1 MLFGMLF
8 GCCHLSHSF
17 ANLFR
22 SAPNL
27 DTHACT
33 TTSLFSFHISGSFL
47 LFFLLFTSVLML
59 ANHLNAGSRNAN
71 INGIRLSGLTK
82 LSITKSSKNQTLL
95 HFMID
100 KLFVKSPHIIA
111 IEEDFPTLPE
121 ACVLSS
127 TTMRSDRKVLEL
139 GLSKLIKTMEDA
151 DMNGDDM
158 YIEKFADFKDK
169 AEVLIE
175 ALCEKFDQAMALY
188 GEACEYLAEDPKKMS
203 HEDYFKLLKGFI
215 TKFKVERTKA
225 ENFRER
231 AAAQK
236 KKEDAKKKKA
246 EMQAARGSARAPNTK
261 SKAKPKETK
270 SSAEIMRE
278 RRKRMSVTTNIPKK
292 QRAVLTGTKKGGN
305 SSSSS
310 SGSDS
315 SSSDSS
321 SSDEE

>member
-1 MLFGMLF
+1 M
-8 GCCHLSHSF
+8 
-17 ANLFR
+17 
-22 SAPNL
+22 
-27 DTHACT
+27 
-33 TTSLFSFHISGSFL
+33 
-47 LFFLLFTSVLML
+47 SVLML

-100 KLFVKSPHIIA
+100 KLFAKSPSII
-111 IEEDFPTLPE
+111 EVEKDFPTLPE
-121 ACVLSS
+121 ASVLSS
-127 TTMRSDRKVLEL
+127 TTMRSDRKALEI

-158 YIEKFADFKDK
+158 YMEKFADFKDK

-175 ALCEKFDQAMALY
+175 AFCEKFDQAIALY

-215 TKFKVERTKA
+215 SQFKVERAKA

-231 AAAQK
+231 AAAAK

-246 EMQAARGSARAPNTK
+246 ATTRGSPKLSNPKGRATP
-261 SKAKPKETK
+261 SAPKETK
-270 SSAEIMRE
+270 SQAEILRE
-278 RRKRMSVTTNIPKK
+278 RRKRMSVTTNVTRSSSRK
-292 QRAVLTGTKKGGN
+292 VLRGVSKEGDNT
-305 SSSSS
+305 SSSSD
-310 SGSDS
+310 SGS

-321 SSDEE
+321 SSDDE

>member
-1 MLFGMLF
+1 
-8 GCCHLSHSF
+8 
-17 ANLFR
+17 
-22 SAPNL
+22 
-27 DTHACT
+27 
-33 TTSLFSFHISGSFL
+33 
-47 LFFLLFTSVLML
+47 ML
-59 ANHLNAGSRNAN
+59 ANHLNAGQRNSN
-71 INGIRLSGLTK
+71 INGIKLSGLKK
-82 LSITKSSKNQTLL
+82 LTATKSSRGQTLL

-100 KLFVKSPHIIA
+100 KLYVKNPSLL
-111 IEEDFPTLPE
+111 ELENEFPSLSKV
-121 ACVLSS
+121 CVLSS
-127 TTMRSDRKVLEL
+127 IVMKKDRENLEK
-139 GLSKLIKTMEDA
+139 GLADLTKTIEDA
-151 DMNGDDM
+151 AMNGDDLFM
-158 YIEKFADFKDK
+158 DKFSDFKDR
-169 AEVLIE
+169 ADVLTE
-175 ALCEKFDQAMALY
+175 ALCEKFDSAISMY
-188 GEACEYLAEDPKKMS
+188 GDACEYLAEDPKKMS

-225 ENFRER
+225 ENYRER